1 VPTGAQA
8 VDDTVLKKMAALNS
22 VWTQINK
29 IRIGFNSDVDITRTF
44 IMLEDTTDPLTTKQI
59 LATIPGQTFSQSFT
73 SVEFTE
79 HEWYNSAI
87 GTLTKI
93 NRNQDDAKLDP
104 FYGGID
110 MAAGFCMRFT
120 NGKKHLFIHR
130 KYQWYHRSPL
140 WCHFTRDFD
149 IPTVF
154 KNKVWYLDYNL

>member
-1 VPTGAQA
+1 MPTGAQA

-79 HEWYNSAI
+79 HE
-87 GTLTKI
+87 
-93 NRNQDDAKLDP
+93 
-104 FYGGID
+104 
-110 MAAGFCMRFT
+110 
-120 NGKKHLFIHR
+120 
-130 KYQWYHRSPL
+130 
-140 WCHFTRDFD
+140 
-149 IPTVF
+149 
-154 KNKVWYLDYNL
+154 